1 MKGQN
6 IELLS
11 TQHWYQTKCTA
22 AIKLY
27 YYYYY
32 YYWQFHETNQF
43 MKPTILWN
51 QPLYETNL
59 FMKPTTLWNQPLY
72 ETNHL
77 IKPTVV
83 Y

>member
-1 MKGQN
+1 LKGQN

-32 YYWQFHETNQF
+32 YYYWQFHETNKF
-43 MKPTILWN
+43 M
-51 QPLYETNL
+51 
-59 FMKPTTLWNQPLY
+59 
-72 ETNHL
+72 
-77 IKPTVV
+77 
-83 Y
+83 